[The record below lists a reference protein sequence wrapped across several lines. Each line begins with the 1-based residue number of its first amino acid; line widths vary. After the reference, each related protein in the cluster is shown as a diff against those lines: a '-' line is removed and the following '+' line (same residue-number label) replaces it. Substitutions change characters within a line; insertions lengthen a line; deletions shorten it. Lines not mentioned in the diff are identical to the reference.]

1 MCPAIFGKLLSEH
14 KMTKRHDRKLSIA
27 IPVSI
32 VSDIPHLREKT
43 LEIGLIAR
51 AAAIFR
57 VNEIVVLSDK
67 ADASQ
72 KRDKNLIVTLLSY
85 VETPQYLRKRLFKIK
100 PELRYAG
107 ILPPLR
113 TPHHPLE
120 KRARKL
126 KMGEYREGAVVSVT
140 EAGSLVDIGVERP
153 LLIADRK
160 LSMNRRVTVKVTKT
174 GKHPEVALAKL
185 GEIKSYWGYTVNA
198 SKSSFGQLTKTNH
211 YDLVIATSKLGTP
224 FAEIT
229 DVLAERWKKSGKIL
243 VAFGAPSQ
251 GLQEIVAQDNLS
263 LDKVADFTVNT
274 IPCQGTETVRTE
286 EAVYATLALLNTM
299 DN

>member
-1 MCPAIFGKLLSEH
+1 
-14 KMTKRHDRKLSIA
+14 MTQRRDRKLAIA
-27 IPVSI
+27 VPVSI

-57 VNEIVVLSDK
+57 VNEIVVFSDK

-72 KRDKNLIVTLLSY
+72 NLDRNLIVTLLSY

-126 KMGEYREGAVVSVT
+126 KMGEYREGAIVSVN
-140 EAGSLVDIGVERP
+140 ESGSLVDIGVERP
-153 LLIADRK
+153 LLIPDAQ
-160 LSMNRRVTVKVTKT
+160 LPVNRRVTVKVTKT
-174 GKHPEVALAKL
+174 GKHPEVTLAKQA
-185 GEIKSYWGYTVNA
+185 EIKSYWGYTVKA
-198 SKSSFGQLTKTNH
+198 SNVSFGQLTKSH
-211 YDLVIATSKLGTP
+211 RFDLVIATSKVGTP
-224 FAEIT
+224 
-229 DVLAERWKKSGKIL
+229 LAQVSDELSERWKKAGKIL

-251 GLQEIVAQDNLS
+251 GLQEIVAQENLS
-263 LDKVADFTVNT
+263 LERVADFTVNT
-274 IPCQGTETVRTE
+274 IPYQGTETVRTE
-286 EAVYATLALLNTM
+286 EALYITLALLNTLG
-299 DN
+299 N